1 MRKLPLGLYC
11 ALLLPAVAACGST
24 ATAPGAD
31 STDGGTGAPTASS
44 PDASVSTGTFGMGD
58 SGLSGQPDAAIPTG
72 GQTGTPPG
80 SGQDAA
86 ATSTP
91 PPGGGSDAS
100 VSVVDA
106 DNGLGVD
113 SRAQYCAGSGPPVT
127 VGDSLAGRDVCTG
140 ALAEWTFSHALCTC
154 KDATIPG
161 VFVTDSFDSTL
172 GPYQPG
178 QAGAPVGVNHDLSL
192 GGVPDIGGTLTV
204 TGPDGLSLAGG
215 AVVQGDLQVSANL
228 AFAGV
233 GTVARDLWTGG
244 GLEAAGVVTVG
255 RDLHDPSWALAAGIF
270 TVGGATITTPFTL
283 APPCACAP
291 NQILD
296 IAAIVAQGKQQNDN
310 ASIGLDPD
318 ALDAVA
324 GIVNIDL
331 PCGRFYLKQIAG
343 AGVIHVNVEGRT
355 ALFVD
360 GDIATAGVLDVNI
373 APAGE
378 LDVFVAGNFVPTGV
392 SSFGDVGSPAAVRIY
407 VGGSKDVLL
416 TGVNAFVGNVYAPN
430 ANVAL
435 TGVTDVYGS
444 IFAGNFTAPG
454 VTTIHFDRGVL
465 DAGNECPPEV
475 PDAGSSPTPD
485 AGVPASPDSGGPG
498 PMSTP
503 DASSP
508 PDASPNMSPV
518 GPVDA
523 GQTPPPPPP
532 ACQTCGSCSAGTACV
547 GSSCGRCVT
556 DNDCCAP
563 LVCNFG
569 SCGEYIPR

>member
-1 MRKLPLGLYC
+1 MRKLPLRLYW
-11 ALLLPAVAACGST
+11 AFLLPAVAACGSN
-24 ATAPGAD
+24 AAPGAD
-31 STDGGTGAPTASS
+31 SPDGGTGSPVGSS
-44 PDASVSTGTFGMGD
+44 PDASTTPGSPGTFDVAD
-58 SGLSGQPDAAIPTG
+58 SGPSGQPDATAPSSG
-72 GQTGTPPG
+72 PSGSPG

-86 ATSTP
+86 SAP
-91 PPGGGSDAS
+91 APDAGADAS
-100 VSVVDA
+100 ASPPDDA
-106 DNGLGVD
+106 NGLAVD

-127 VGDSLAGRDVCTG
+127 VGDSLDGRDVCTG
-140 ALAEWTFSHALCTC
+140 AIAEWTFSHALCTC
-154 KDATIPG
+154 KDAAIPG
-161 VFVTDSFDSTL
+161 VFTTDSFDSTL
-172 GPYQPG
+172 GPYKPG

-244 GLEAAGVVTVG
+244 GLEAAGIVTVG
-255 RDLHDPSWALAAGIF
+255 RDLHDPTWALAAGLF
-270 TVGGATITTPFTL
+270 AVGGSTITSPFTL

-291 NQILD
+291 DQILD
-296 IAAIVAQGKQQNDN
+296 VAGIVAQGKRQNDN

-324 GIVNIDL
+324 GVVNIDL

-343 AGVIHVNVEGRT
+343 AGVIHVDVEGRT

-360 GDIATAGVLDVNI
+360 GDIATAGVLDVHI
-373 APAGE
+373 EPAGE

-392 SSFGDVGSPAAVRIY
+392 SSFGDISRPAAARIY

-435 TGVTDVYGS
+435 TGVSDVYGS

-454 VTTIHFDRGVL
+454 VTAIHFDRGVL

-475 PDAGSSPTPD
+475 PDAGSKPIPD
-485 AGVPASPDSGGPG
+485 AAAPTSPDSGGPG
-498 PMSTP
+498 PTSPP

-508 PDASPNMSPV
+508 TMPPG

-523 GQTPPPPPP
+523 GQPPPPPP
-532 ACQTCGSCSAGTACV
+532 SCQTCGSCSGGTACV
-547 GSSCGRCVT
+547 GSSCGPCGT
-556 DNDCCAP
+556 DADCCAP
-563 LVCNFG
+563 LVCNAG
-569 SCGEYIPR
+569 TCGEYMPIPR